1 MRPQRAITLSRR
13 QEAKPG
19 GGIEAENSVMSDAK
33 EPKPE
38 RPEDENPEWTQV
50 REQHEWDALR
60 AYGEARF
67 RAILQAGGLNP
78 DRMTE
83 EEKMDFVDRA
93 IHDYRRE
100 QSEKERAGKDTHFP
114 PQ

>member
-1 MRPQRAITLSRR
+1 
-13 QEAKPG
+13 
-19 GGIEAENSVMSDAK
+19 MSDAK
-33 EPKPE
+33 KPKPE
-38 RPEDENPEWTQV
+38 RPEDDNPECTQV
-50 REQHEWDALR
+50 GDQREWDALR

-67 RAILQAGGLNP
+67 RAILQAEALDP
-78 DRMTE
+78 ARMTE

-93 IHDYRRE
+93 IHEYRQE